1 MRYTVLGDPVLT
13 AGSGHDGQHNQ
24 DYLDTT
30 HMRLMMRSVI
40 EHRRVGHIFQV
51 NRMTIPSRAHQQD
64 CLPFLETRM
73 HW

>member
-30 HMRLMMRSVI
+30 YSHAVDDEKRY
-40 EHRRVGHIFQV
+40 
-51 NRMTIPSRAHQQD
+51 
-64 CLPFLETRM
+64 
-73 HW
+73 